1 MDKVN
6 VSAIITAH
14 KEGAMAGMSY
24 KNLCECV
31 KVLEESGYSSETI
44 IVLDSADKYT
54 SSIFL
59 EMSQDE
65 RAEVI
70 ITDYMDQGKARNR
83 AIEEATGEY
92 IAFLDGDDL
101 WSSNWLLDAY
111 QFILEKGKNTILH
124 PEFNWFFGG
133 TSSVLVGID
142 QLDKD
147 FDPEFLRF
155 ANYWDAMCFAHSD
168 VYKKIPYCDRN
179 VNDGFAYEDWYW
191 NCETLKHGFL
201 HHIVPD
207 TIHFKRRR
215 EGSQT
220 MEASG
225 TSSIPPRS
233 TFHLY
238 ENVA

>member
-1 MDKVN
+1 MDKIN

-24 KNLCECV
+24 RNLCECV
-31 KVLEESGYSSETI
+31 ATLEEGGYLSETI
-44 IVLDSADKYT
+44 IVLDSADDFT
-54 SSIFL
+54 SSVFSDIA
-59 EMSQDE
+59 ENE
-65 RAEVI
+65 RTKLL
-70 ITDYMDQGKARNR
+70 ITDYKDQGKARNR
-83 AIEEATGEY
+83 AIQEANGEY

-101 WSSNWLLDAY
+101 WSANWLLDAY
-111 QFILEKGKNTILH
+111 GVALEKGKNTILH

-147 FDPEFLRF
+147 YDPQFLRF

-168 VYKKIPYCDRN
+168 VYKKIPYCDRD
-179 VNDGFAYEDWYW
+179 VDAGFAYEDWYW
-191 NCETLKHGFL
+191 NCETLEHGFV
-201 HHIVPD
+201 HQIVTD

-233 TFHLY
+233 TFHLFK
-238 ENVA
+238 NVA